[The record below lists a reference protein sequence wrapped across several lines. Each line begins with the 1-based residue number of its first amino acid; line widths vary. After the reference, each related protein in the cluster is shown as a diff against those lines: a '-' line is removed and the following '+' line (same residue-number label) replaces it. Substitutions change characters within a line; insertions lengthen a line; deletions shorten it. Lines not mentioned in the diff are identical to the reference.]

1 MPAFVEM
8 GGGGPH
14 FAVVPST
21 SLYLNVLVTRG
32 MTKSFRAI
40 LLIAVAIGS
49 IAAAEPRR
57 PTGRWV
63 LDYGDAQCVASRNY
77 GTDDKPLFLALK
89 PSPTGSVM
97 RVMLIRNAASSTAE
111 QRPASIRFDGK
122 PAIAVNALSYGDP
135 QAKRHVASIN
145 LPMETFAANRRAST
159 IEIKG
164 SWFNE
169 QLAVPGLYGV
179 TAVFED
185 CLANLRKV
193 WNVGQPHLAR
203 VARPAQSKRPLS
215 DLFRSTTYPHQA
227 IREGNTG
234 RVGLALLIDE
244 AGKVRDCMIEETS
257 GYATL
262 DTMSCYTITTHAR
275 FDPAIGIEGKP
286 VKSASFHRI
295 SWRIGP

>member
-1 MPAFVEM
+1 
-8 GGGGPH
+8 
-14 FAVVPST
+14 
-21 SLYLNVLVTRG
+21 
-32 MTKSFRAI
+32 MTKPFRAV

-49 IAAAEPRR
+49 IGAAEPRK

-63 LDYGDAQCVASRNY
+63 LDYGDAQCVASRTY

-97 RVMLIRNAASSTAE
+97 RVMLIRNGASSDAE
-111 QRPASIRFDGK
+111 QRPASVRFDDK
-122 PAIAVNALSYGDP
+122 AAIAVKALSYGDAK
-135 QAKRHVASIN
+135 AKRQVASIN
-145 LPMETFAANRRAST
+145 LPMETFAANRGAST

-169 QLAVPGLYGV
+169 RLAVGGLTGV
-179 TAVFED
+179 VTEFD
-185 CLANLRKV
+185 NCLANLRQV
-193 WNVGQPHLAR
+193 WNVGAPFSAR
-203 VARPAQSKRPLS
+203 LTRPARSTRPLG
-215 DLFRSTTYPHQA
+215 DLFRSSSYPQQA
-227 IREGNTG
+227 MMEGNTG

-275 FDPAIGIEGKP
+275 FEPAIGADGKP
-286 VKSASFHRI
+286 AKSASFHRI